1 METSMNTITIA
12 VVVVLLLGL
21 LFAAVRILPEFERG
35 VIFRLGRAIGVKGPG
50 LFLLI
55 PLVDKMT
62 RVSLRTVVM
71 DIPPQDV
78 ITKDNVTMKVNA
90 VNYFRVVDP
99 MKAIIEVEDFLYAT
113 GQLAQTTLRAVLG
126 QVELDNVLS
135 DREAINHHL
144 QEILD
149 THTDPW
155 GIKVSQVE
163 LKDLDLPKD
172 MQQSIARQAQAE
184 RDRRA
189 KVIMA
194 QAEEAAAQHL
204 LNASNIISRDPVA
217 VQLRFMQT
225 LTEITG
231 PNNTTTIVPIPVDLI
246 SNMMGLGGHAAALQR
261 QHYDETKAKPQPT
274 PPAGRGSADD

>member
-1 METSMNTITIA
+1 MLIEIG
-12 VVVVLLLGL
+12 VVIVVALGL
-21 LFAAVRILPEFERG
+21 LFASIRILPEYQRG
-35 VIFRLGRAIGVKGPG
+35 VIFRLGRAIGIKGPG
-50 LFLLI
+50 IFLLI

-62 RVSLRTVVM
+62 KVSLRTMVM

-78 ITKDNVTMKVNA
+78 ITRDNVTIKVNA
-90 VNYFRVVDP
+90 VNYFRVIDP
-99 MKAIIEVEDFLYAT
+99 MKSIIEVEDYLYAT

-135 DREAINHHL
+135 DRESINRNL

-163 LKDLDLPKD
+163 LKDVDLPRE
-172 MQQSIARQAQAE
+172 MQQSLARQAIAE

-194 QAEEAAAQHL
+194 KAEESAAVHLLAAAKT
-204 LNASNIISRDPVA
+204 ISKDPVA

-246 SNMMGLGGHAAALQR
+246 SHILGLG
-261 QHYDETKAKPQPT
+261 KKPSP
-274 PPAGRGSADD
+274 SKEES

>member
-1 METSMNTITIA
+1 MLIA
-12 VVVVLLLGL
+12 IGVSVVVVLGILI
-21 LFAAVRILPEFERG
+21 AAVRILPEYERG

-50 LFLLI
+50 LILLI
-55 PLVDKMT
+55 PLVDKMR
-62 RVSLRTVVM
+62 RVSLRTIVL

-78 ITKDNVTMKVNA
+78 ITKDNVSMKVNA

-113 GQLAQTTLRAVLG
+113 GQLAQTTLRAVVG
-126 QVELDNVLS
+126 QVELDEVLS
-135 DREAINHHL
+135 DRDVINRRL

-149 THTDPW
+149 LHTDPW

-163 LKDLDLPKD
+163 LKDVDLPKE
-172 MQQSIARQAQAE
+172 MQRSIARQAEAE

-189 KVIMA
+189 KIILA
-194 QAEEAAAQHL
+194 KAEEMAAQHL
-204 LNASNIISRDPVA
+204 RNAADILGQDPVA

-225 LTEITG
+225 LIEITG

-246 SNMMGLGGHAAALQR
+246 SNMMDMFRRRRSEG
-261 QHYDETKAKPQPT
+261 ETEQDVRKA
-274 PPAGRGSADD
+274 GD

>member
-1 METSMNTITIA
+1 MLIA
-12 VVVVLLLGL
+12 IGVSVVVVLGILI
-21 LFAAVRILPEFERG
+21 AAVRILPEYERG

-50 LFLLI
+50 LILLI
-55 PLVDKMT
+55 PLVDKMR
-62 RVSLRTVVM
+62 RVSLRTIVL

-78 ITKDNVTMKVNA
+78 ITKDNVSMKVNA

-113 GQLAQTTLRAVLG
+113 GQLAQTTLRAVVG
-126 QVELDNVLS
+126 QVELDEVLS
-135 DREAINHHL
+135 DRDVINRRL

-149 THTDPW
+149 LHTDPW

-163 LKDLDLPKD
+163 LKDVDLPKE
-172 MQQSIARQAQAE
+172 MQRSIARQAEAE

-189 KVIMA
+189 KIILA
-194 QAEEAAAQHL
+194 KAEEMAAQHL
-204 LNASNIISRDPVA
+204 RNAADILGQDPVA

-225 LTEITG
+225 LIEITG

-246 SNMMGLGGHAAALQR
+246 SNMMDMFRRRRSEG
-261 QHYDETKAKPQPT
+261 ETEQDLRKA
-274 PPAGRGSADD
+274 GD

>member
-1 METSMNTITIA
+1 MLIA
-12 VVVVLLLGL
+12 IGVSVVVVLGILI
-21 LFAAVRILPEFERG
+21 AAVRILPEYERG

-50 LFLLI
+50 LILLI
-55 PLVDKMT
+55 PLVDKMR
-62 RVSLRTVVM
+62 RVSLRTIVL

-78 ITKDNVTMKVNA
+78 ITKDNVSMKVNA

-113 GQLAQTTLRAVLG
+113 GQLAQTTLRAVVG
-126 QVELDNVLS
+126 QVELDEVLS
-135 DREAINHHL
+135 DRDVINRRL

-149 THTDPW
+149 LHTDPW

-163 LKDLDLPKD
+163 LKDVDLPKE
-172 MQQSIARQAQAE
+172 MQRSIARQAEAE

-189 KVIMA
+189 KIILA
-194 QAEEAAAQHL
+194 KAEEMAAQHL
-204 LNASNIISRDPVA
+204 RNAADILGQDPVA

-225 LTEITG
+225 LIEITG

-246 SNMMGLGGHAAALQR
+246 SNLMDMFR
-261 QHYDETKAKPQPT
+261 RRRSERETEQDVRKA
-274 PPAGRGSADD
+274 GD

>member
-1 METSMNTITIA
+1 MLIA
-12 VVVVLLLGL
+12 IGVSVVVVLGILI
-21 LFAAVRILPEFERG
+21 AAVRILPEYERG

-50 LFLLI
+50 LILLI
-55 PLVDKMT
+55 PLVDKMR
-62 RVSLRTVVM
+62 RVSLRTIVL

-78 ITKDNVTMKVNA
+78 ITKDNVSMKVNA

-113 GQLAQTTLRAVLG
+113 GQLAQTTLRAVVG
-126 QVELDNVLS
+126 QVELDEVLS
-135 DREAINHHL
+135 DRDVINRRL

-149 THTDPW
+149 LHTDPW

-163 LKDLDLPKD
+163 LKDVDLPKE
-172 MQQSIARQAQAE
+172 MQRSIARQAEAE

-189 KVIMA
+189 KIILA
-194 QAEEAAAQHL
+194 KAEEMAAQHL
-204 LNASNIISRDPVA
+204 RNAADILGQDPVA

-225 LTEITG
+225 LIEITG

-246 SNMMGLGGHAAALQR
+246 SNLMDMFRRRRLEG
-261 QHYDETKAKPQPT
+261 ETEQDLRKA
-274 PPAGRGSADD
+274 GD

>member
-1 METSMNTITIA
+1 MLTAIIVA
-12 VVVVLLLGL
+12 VAILLGIL
-21 LFAAVRILPEFERG
+21 IAAMRILPEYERG
-35 VIFRLGRAIGVKGPG
+35 VIFRLGRVIGTKGPG
-50 LFLLI
+50 LIFLI
-55 PLVDKMT
+55 PLVDRMR
-62 RVSLRTVVM
+62 RVSLRTIVL

-99 MKAIIEVEDFLYAT
+99 MKAIIEVEDYLYAT
-113 GQLAQTTLRAVLG
+113 SQLAQTTLRAVVG

-135 DREAINHHL
+135 DRDVINRQL

-149 THTDPW
+149 QHTDAW

-163 LKDLDLPKD
+163 LKDVDLPKE
-172 MQQSIARQAQAE
+172 MQRSIARQAEAE

-189 KVIMA
+189 KVILA
-194 QAEEAAAQHL
+194 QAEEMAAQHL
-204 LNASNIISRDPVA
+204 RNAADIIGQDPVA

-225 LTEITG
+225 LIEITG

-246 SNMMGLGGHAAALQR
+246 SNIMDMMKSGKAGGAA
-261 QHYDETKAKPQPT
+261 EK
-274 PPAGRGSADD
+274 

>member
-1 METSMNTITIA
+1 MLIEIG
-12 VVVVLLLGL
+12 VVIVVALGL
-21 LFAAVRILPEFERG
+21 LFASIRILPEYQRG
-35 VIFRLGRAIGVKGPG
+35 VIFRLGRAIGIKGPG
-50 LFLLI
+50 IFLLI

-62 RVSLRTVVM
+62 KVSLRTMVM

-78 ITKDNVTMKVNA
+78 ITRDNVTIKVNA
-90 VNYFRVVDP
+90 VNYFRVIDP
-99 MKAIIEVEDFLYAT
+99 MKSIIEVEDYLYAT

-135 DREAINHHL
+135 DRESINRNL

-163 LKDLDLPKD
+163 LKDVDLPRE
-172 MQQSIARQAQAE
+172 MQQSLARQAIAE

-194 QAEEAAAQHL
+194 KAEESAAQHL
-204 LNASNIISRDPVA
+204 LNAAKTISQDPVA

-246 SNMMGLGGHAAALQR
+246 SHILGLG
-261 QHYDETKAKPQPT
+261 KKS
-274 PPAGRGSADD
+274 PPSEGES

>member
-1 METSMNTITIA
+1 MITTGVIVI
-12 VVVVLLLGL
+12 VVLGL
-21 LFAAVRILPEFERG
+21 LFASLRILPEYERG
-35 VIFRLGRAIGVKGPG
+35 VIFRLGRAIGTRGPG
-50 LFLLI
+50 LFFLI

-90 VNYFRVVDP
+90 VNYFRVVEP

-126 QVELDNVLS
+126 RVELDDVLS
-135 DREAINHHL
+135 NREAINQQL

-163 LKDLDLPKD
+163 LKDVDLPRE
-172 MQQSIARQAQAE
+172 MQHSIARQAQAE

-194 QAEEAAAQHL
+194 QAEESAAQHL
-204 LNASNIISRDPVA
+204 FNAAEIISRDPVA

-246 SNMMGLGGHAAALQR
+246 SHLLGIAPRVTPAPAAVSS
-261 QHYDETKAKPQPT
+261 
-274 PPAGRGSADD
+274 GDDPES

>member
-1 METSMNTITIA
+1 MENVTIIIA
-12 VVVVLLLGL
+12 VGVVVVLGV
-21 LFAAVRILPEFERG
+21 LFAAVRILPEYQRG
-35 VIFRLGRAIGVKGPG
+35 VIFRLGRVIGTKGPG

-78 ITKDNVTMKVNA
+78 ITKDNVTIKVNA
-90 VNYFRVVDP
+90 VNYFRVVEP
-99 MKAIIEVEDFLYAT
+99 VKAIIEVEDFLYAT

-126 QVELDNVLS
+126 GVELDDVLAQ
-135 DREAINHHL
+135 RESINRSL

-149 THTDPW
+149 LHTDPW

-163 LKDLDLPKD
+163 LKDVDLPRE
-172 MQQSIARQAQAE
+172 MQQTIARQAVAE

-194 QAEEAAAQHL
+194 QAEAEAADHL
-204 LNASNIISRDPVA
+204 LTAANIISQDPVA
-217 VQLRFMQT
+217 VQIRFMQT

-231 PNNTTTIVPIPVDLI
+231 PNNTTTIVPIPVDLL
-246 SNMMGLGGHAAALQR
+246 SHMMGLVKKPNRPGKRRAA
-261 QHYDETKAKPQPT
+261 
-274 PPAGRGSADD
+274 GGSAAGSDD

>member
-1 METSMNTITIA
+1 MLIA
-12 VVVVLLLGL
+12 IGVSVVVVLGILI
-21 LFAAVRILPEFERG
+21 AAVRILPEYERG

-50 LFLLI
+50 LILLI
-55 PLVDKMT
+55 PLVDKMR
-62 RVSLRTVVM
+62 RVSLRTIVL

-78 ITKDNVTMKVNA
+78 ITKDNVSMKVNA

-113 GQLAQTTLRAVLG
+113 GQLAQTTLRAVVG
-126 QVELDNVLS
+126 QVELDDVLS
-135 DREAINHHL
+135 DRDVINRQL

-149 THTDPW
+149 LHTDPW

-163 LKDLDLPKD
+163 LKDVDLPKE
-172 MQQSIARQAQAE
+172 MQRSIARQAEAE

-189 KVIMA
+189 KIILA
-194 QAEEAAAQHL
+194 KAEEMAAQHIR
-204 LNASNIISRDPVA
+204 NAADIIGQDPVA

-225 LTEITG
+225 LIEITG

-246 SNMMGLGGHAAALQR
+246 SNLMDMFGRRRSEREAEQDVR
-261 QHYDETKAKPQPT
+261 KA
-274 PPAGRGSADD
+274 GD

>member
-1 METSMNTITIA
+1 MLIEIG
-12 VVVVLLLGL
+12 VVIVVALGL
-21 LFAAVRILPEFERG
+21 LFASVRILPEYQRG

-50 LFLLI
+50 IFLLI

-62 RVSLRTVVM
+62 KVSLRTMVM

-78 ITKDNVTMKVNA
+78 ITKDNVTIKVNA
-90 VNYFRVVDP
+90 VNYFRVIDP
-99 MKAIIEVEDFLYAT
+99 MKAIIEVEDYLYAT

-135 DREAINHHL
+135 DRESINRNL

-163 LKDLDLPKD
+163 LKDVDLPRE
-172 MQQSIARQAQAE
+172 MQQSLARQAIAE
-184 RDRRA
+184 RERRA

-194 QAEEAAAQHL
+194 QAEEEAAVHLLAAAKT
-204 LNASNIISRDPVA
+204 ISKDPVA

-246 SNMMGLGGHAAALQR
+246 SHFLGLGKKSSSSK
-261 QHYDETKAKPQPT
+261 EE
-274 PPAGRGSADD
+274 S

>member
-1 METSMNTITIA
+1 MLIEIG
-12 VVVVLLLGL
+12 VVIVVALGL
-21 LFAAVRILPEFERG
+21 LFASVRILPEYQRG

-50 LFLLI
+50 IFLLI

-62 RVSLRTVVM
+62 KVSLRTVVM

-78 ITKDNVTMKVNA
+78 ITKDNVTIKVNA
-90 VNYFRVVDP
+90 VNYFRVIDP
-99 MKAIIEVEDFLYAT
+99 LKSIIEVEDYLYAT

-126 QVELDNVLS
+126 QVELDDVLS
-135 DREAINHHL
+135 DRESINRNL

-163 LKDLDLPKD
+163 LKDVDLPRE
-172 MQQSIARQAQAE
+172 MQQSLARQAIAE
-184 RDRRA
+184 RERRA

-194 QAEEAAAQHL
+194 KAEEEAAVHILEA
-204 LNASNIISRDPVA
+204 AKTISKDPVA

-246 SNMMGLGGHAAALQR
+246 SHLLGLGKKSSSSK
-261 QHYDETKAKPQPT
+261 EE
-274 PPAGRGSADD
+274 S

>member
-1 METSMNTITIA
+1 MLIEIG
-12 VVVVLLLGL
+12 VVVVVALGL
-21 LFAAVRILPEFERG
+21 LFASIRILPEYQRG
-35 VIFRLGRAIGVKGPG
+35 VIFRLGRAIGIKGPG
-50 LFLLI
+50 IFLLI

-62 RVSLRTVVM
+62 RVSLRTMVM

-78 ITKDNVTMKVNA
+78 ITKDNVTIKVNA
-90 VNYFRVVDP
+90 VNYFRVIDP
-99 MKAIIEVEDFLYAT
+99 MKSIVEVEDYLYAT

-135 DREAINHHL
+135 DRENINHNL

-163 LKDLDLPKD
+163 LKDVDLPRE
-172 MQQSIARQAQAE
+172 MQQSLARQAIAE

-194 QAEEAAAQHL
+194 KAEESAATHLLAAAKT
-204 LNASNIISRDPVA
+204 ISKDPVA

-246 SNMMGLGGHAAALQR
+246 SNLLGMNKKSSPSEG
-261 QHYDETKAKPQPT
+261 E
-274 PPAGRGSADD
+274 S

>member
-1 METSMNTITIA
+1 MDLISIS
-12 VVVVLLLGL
+12 VVVVIVLGL
-21 LFAAVRILPEFERG
+21 LFAAIRVLPEYERG
-35 VIFRLGRAIGVKGPG
+35 VIFRLGRAIGTKGPG

-55 PLVDKMT
+55 PLIDKMT

-78 ITKDNVTMKVNA
+78 ITRDNVTIKVNA

-99 MKAIIEVEDFLYAT
+99 MKAIIEVEDYLYAT
-113 GQLAQTTLRAVLG
+113 GQIAQTTLRAVIG
-126 QVELDNVLS
+126 RVELDHVLS
-135 DREAINHHL
+135 DRETINREL

-163 LKDLDLPKD
+163 LKDVDLPRE
-172 MQQSIARQAQAE
+172 MQHSIARQAQAE

-194 QAEEAAAQHL
+194 QAEEEAAQGL
-204 LNASNIISRDPVA
+204 LNAAKIISGDPVA
-217 VQLRFMQT
+217 VQIRFMQT

-246 SNMMGLGGHAAALQR
+246 SNVMGLGGLSAQVQR
-261 QHYDETKAKPQPT
+261 ERTKLASAT
-274 PPAGRGSADD
+274 PPAGTPPGGGTDD